1 MSASLPPDHDRR
13 MALVDQATH
22 GLSIG
27 DAFGAR
33 FFQGDASQPIRA
45 QRLPEPPWPTTGE
58 TELAL
63 GLRDA
68 LEAEGQVDT
77 TVLAATL
84 ARRYRDRPDRSF
96 GLMTREILR
105 LVQAGRPWWEAS
117 RAAAGPLGSPG
128 NGAASRAA
136 LVGAY
141 FHDDLD
147 RLIHEASSAAMVTHA
162 HAEGQAGAV
171 AVALAA
177 AWVTRRRAG
186 AERQLDLLRFVTSR
200 TPASDTRLGLEEA
213 CALPEPIRVTD
224 AADALGCGLSMLA
237 ADTVPFALWCAS
249 RSPAD
254 LPEALWR
261 AVAGLGARSVTCAIV
276 GAVVALSGGGRAL
289 PPDWLSAREPLL
301 LYP

>member
-1 MSASLPPDHDRR
+1 
-13 MALVDQATH
+13 MALADLALA
-22 GLSIG
+22 GLTVG

-33 FFQGDASQPIRA
+33 FFQGDAPAMIRQ
-45 QRLPEPPWPTTGE
+45 QRPPPAPWPTTGE

-68 LEAEGQVDT
+68 LDSDGQIDT
-77 TVLAATL
+77 TVLSATL

-96 GLMTREILR
+96 GLMTREILVM
-105 LVQAGRPWWEAS
+105 LQAGRPWWEAS
-117 RAAAGPLGSPG
+117 RAAAGPGGSPG

-147 RLIHEASSAAMVTHA
+147 RLIEEARSAAMVTHA
-162 HAEGQAGAV
+162 HPEAQAGAV

-177 AWVTRRRAG
+177 AWTTRRRLG
-186 AERQLDLLRFVTSR
+186 AERQLDLLPFVLAR
-200 TPASDTRLGLEEA
+200 TPNGDTRLGLEEA
-213 CALPEPIRVTD
+213 LALPEPMGVTE
-224 AADALGCGLSMLA
+224 AADALGCGLSMLS

-249 RSPAD
+249 RSPSD

-261 AVAGLGARSVTCAIV
+261 AVEAMGARTIIAAIV
-276 GAVVALSGGGRAL
+276 GGVVALSGVPRAL
-289 PPDWLSAREPLL
+289 PGDWLEAREPLE
-301 LYP
+301 LYL